1 MTRPMLN
8 DGRKV
13 ERAEKYE
20 VLVLTCDPATVVRL
34 GSLVCQD
41 LGIDAPSENI
51 RSVWIGPPP
60 SPDRPRKSAWWWIN
74 AVGCVIASGFSG
86 LAMIVGYV
94 VVFRWIM
101 RRLA

>member
-20 VLVLTCDPATVVRL
+20 VLLLTCDPTTVVRL
-34 GSLVCQD
+34 GALVCQD
-41 LGIDAPSENI
+41 LGIDGPSEHI
-51 RSVWIGPPP
+51 RSVRIAPPKND
-60 SPDRPRKSAWWWIN
+60 DRPQKNAWWWIN
-74 AVGCVIASGFSG
+74 AGACVIASSFSG

-94 VVFRWIM
+94 VVFQWIM
-101 RRLA
+101 RRLG